1 MAAKKQ
7 KQETQH
13 RQMQQGRMSSGS
25 YYTYGNVA
33 HELQPQYSPRPERD
47 SRREEAAR
55 AERAEARER
64 RILSAK
70 MIGVIL
76 ILFVGCIA
84 FMGMHVAV
92 ENLNVSIRKQRSE
105 LADLKSSNAILQA
118 ELTEQ
123 LDLDYI
129 KQEATERLGMA
140 EPQAYQIIYIDV
152 PKQSYT
158 IQYEGEQQEEAPSLL
173 SRIKSVLKKDG

>member
-1 MAAKKQ
+1 MAAKR
-7 KQETQH
+7 TH
-13 RQMQQGRMSSGS
+13 RNYYPEHGS

-33 HELQPQYSPRPERD
+33 HELQPDYAPHPM
-47 SRREEAAR
+47 REEEKRQREEQAR
-55 AERAEARER
+55 AAQAETGER
-64 RILSAK
+64 RRSSVK
-70 MIGVIL
+70 MIAVVL
-76 ILFVGCIA
+76 ILFAGCIA

-92 ENLNVSIRKQRSE
+92 ENLEISIRKQKSE
-105 LADLKSSNAILQA
+105 LSDLKANNAILQA

-140 EPQAYQIIYIDV
+140 EPQAYQIVYIDV

-158 IQYEGEQQEEAPSLL
+158 IQYEAEEAAEKPSLF
-173 SRIKSVLKKDG
+173 SRIQKILQKD